1 MLFNIWLHCG
11 KMMHKA
17 DKGSDLE
24 CGQQPSLYIFLFYYY
39 SHYYYR
45 YYYFN
50 RWGFW
55 GPDGKALLVQD
66 SVQRRI
72 NPYADQTVSS
82 TPMNATSTVATVV
95 SVS

>member
-1 MLFNIWLHCG
+1 MRPATI
-11 KMMHKA
+11 A
-17 DKGSDLE
+17 
-24 CGQQPSLYIFLFYYY
+24 LYIFILLLFTLLL
-39 SHYYYR
+39 SLLL
-45 YYYFN
+45 FQQV
-50 RWGFW
+50 GLL

-95 SVS
+95 SVSQINFLSLLSSFFSAT